1 MENIMSS
8 ILLAIKLGST
18 TTTIFRQGDGLV
30 LREPSL
36 IAISGSIKDREIK
49 AIGYEAQQL
58 VGRSATS
65 THVVSP
71 INHGLI
77 SNVELAS
84 SMLRGFIRKVCP
96 DKIFKPNIRAIL
108 CTPIGISLTEKKAFE
123 KVCYSAGISDVTVM
137 PAILCSAIGQN
148 LDIEEKYG
156 KLVVNIGGGCTNV
169 AIIANNTILNGAS
182 ISIGGTKINTAI
194 EQYIAEKYNLKIS
207 SQTAE
212 KIKNDVGSLF
222 ATYSSSTDITGIDLL
237 SMENRTI
244 AVTSQ
249 EIYPIMQLHFNK
261 ICDTIET
268 LTNMCPT
275 DIISDIHK
283 SGINISGSQC
293 SFPGL
298 EKFFKQR
305 LSIPAKI
312 SEISKTDIWGAGK
325 LLDDPI
331 LLKKILI
338 QL

>member
-1 MENIMSS
+1 MSS

-36 IAISGSIKDREIK
+36 IAISGSIKTREVK
-49 AIGYEAQQL
+49 AIGYDAQQL
-58 VGRSATS
+58 VGRSATT

-71 INHGLI
+71 ISNGLVNN
-77 SNVELAS
+77 SELAGA
-84 SMLRGFIRKVCP
+84 MLRGFIRKVCP
-96 DKIFKPNIRAIL
+96 DKLFKPNIRAIL
-108 CTPIGISLTEKKAFE
+108 CTPIGISLNEKKAFE
-123 KVCYSAGISDVTVM
+123 KVCYSAGISDVTIM
-137 PAILCSAIGQN
+137 PAIICSAVGQN

-169 AIIANNTILNGAS
+169 AIIANNTILSGAS
-182 ISIGGTKINTAI
+182 ISIGGTTICTAI

-207 SQTAE
+207 SLNAK
-212 KIKNDVGSLF
+212 KIKDDIGSLF
-222 ATYSSSTDITGIDLL
+222 STYSTTTDVTGINLTTK
-237 SMENRTI
+237 ETQTI
-244 AVTSQ
+244 VITSQ
-249 EIYPIMQLHFNK
+249 EIYPIMHQYFSK

-268 LTNMCPT
+268 LTNMCPP
-275 DIISDIHK
+275 DIINDVYK

-305 LSIPAKI
+305 LGMPAKI

-325 LLDDPI
+325 LLDDPV

>member
-1 MENIMSS
+1 MSS

-36 IAISGSIKDREIK
+36 IAISGSIKAREIK
-49 AIGYEAQQL
+49 AIGYDAQQL
-58 VGRSATS
+58 VGRSATT
-65 THVVSP
+65 THVVAP
-71 INHGLI
+71 I
-77 SNVELAS
+77 SNGLVNNSELAGA
-84 SMLRGFIRKVCP
+84 MLRGFIRKVCP
-96 DKIFKPNIRAIL
+96 DKLFKPNIRAIL
-108 CTPIGISLTEKKAFE
+108 CTPIGISLNEKKAFE
-123 KVCYSAGISDVTVM
+123 KVCYSAGISDVTIM

-148 LDIEEKYG
+148 LDVEEKYG
-156 KLVVNIGGGCTNV
+156 KLVVNIGGGCTNI

-182 ISIGGTKINTAI
+182 ISIGGTTICTAI

-212 KIKNDVGSLF
+212 KIKNDIGSLF
-222 ATYSSSTDITGIDLL
+222 ATYATSTDVTGIDLTTK
-237 SMENRTI
+237 ETQTI
-244 AVTSQ
+244 VLTSQ
-249 EIYPIMQLHFNK
+249 EIYPIMKHYFDK
-261 ICDTIET
+261 ICDAIET
-268 LTNMCPT
+268 LTNMCQP
-275 DIISDIHK
+275 DIINDVYK
-283 SGINISGSQC
+283 SGVHISGSQC

-305 LSIPAKI
+305 LGMTAQI
-312 SEISKTDIWGAGK
+312 SEISKTDIWGASK